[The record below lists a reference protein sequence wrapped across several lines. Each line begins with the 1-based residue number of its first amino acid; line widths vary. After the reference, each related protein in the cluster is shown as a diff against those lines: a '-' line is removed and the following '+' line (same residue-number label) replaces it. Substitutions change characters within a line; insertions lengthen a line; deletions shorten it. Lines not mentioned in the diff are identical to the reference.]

1 MEWPS
6 FLISSIF
13 SMLLFIIGVF
23 MILNVANAGK
33 IDIDPKLDALNYGL
47 LASRVLNS
55 ADCLAWEEKTPDGYL
70 VHAGVIDANKLSNN
84 ENVRNCIFGKK
95 YYIYVSI
102 PGKPGMSVSDGLGFA
117 NNLPR
122 IGNTAVDK
130 KYYDSDPKIFNKRDG
145 LRQLRRFY

>member
-1 MEWPS
+1 
-6 FLISSIF
+6 
-13 SMLLFIIGVF
+13 
-23 MILNVANAGK
+23 
-33 IDIDPKLDALNYGL
+33 
-47 LASRVLNS
+47 
-55 ADCLAWEEKTPDGYL
+55 

-130 KYYDSDPKIFNKRDG
+130 KYYDWFAVKVLDYDNN
-145 LRQLRRFY
+145 LRAGVAMVAIV